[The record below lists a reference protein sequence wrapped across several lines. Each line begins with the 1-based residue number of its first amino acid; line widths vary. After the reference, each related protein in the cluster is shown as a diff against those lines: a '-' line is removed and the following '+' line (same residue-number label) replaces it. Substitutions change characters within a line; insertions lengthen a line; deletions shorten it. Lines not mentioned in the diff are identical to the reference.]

1 MNLNNQASESD
12 KGVVRP
18 ELNHADSEASSFIT
32 QIKKNAKSTKNV
44 TTNPSKC
51 KSILELIKY
60 SLSFISLG
68 QYSTKLYHQIAT
80 NAKSK
85 GYQSSWEIGVCTI
98 FAYAII
104 IAISI
109 SQITSFFDYE
119 QSARVEYVPIE
130 FETSRYMQLTLQELF
145 DAGFQLPYIDGILQ
159 NDPGWVNYL
168 FADSSNEYYFN
179 YTSTEPSM
187 KFGLQIVEFANATMK
202 FDSKPD
208 DIKDIQQFKMLLLN
222 MQNPFESHQKG
233 LKLKCIYQ
241 MQRQNIAFVHQPN
254 SDLVGALQTKEKVYY
269 RYINYDESWVNI
281 RLKLHLLSDYRQLD
295 RHNFGIGFIS
305 NFFTWFQGIQPV
317 PTTTIHVSSEIVY
330 DTLRTKD
337 PGPMFEL
344 FIFLDSVMTE
354 HQIRSQTPVELIA
367 KIGGLLVLTR
377 VFFLARW
384 FNERRFE
391 RMLESE
397 YGGKDQFTFNT
408 FARLKKKVKEQ
419 ENEIRELK
427 RQIGSKV
434 D

>member
-1 MNLNNQASESD
+1 MNLNYQASE
-12 KGVVRP
+12 KQIRVVRP
-18 ELNHADSEASSFIT
+18 ELNHADSETSSFL
-32 QIKKNAKSTKNV
+32 NAKSNPKATTHPSRCKNV
-44 TTNPSKC
+44 
-51 KSILELIKY
+51 LELIKY

-80 NAKSK
+80 NSRSR

-109 SQITSFFDYE
+109 SQITSFLDYE
-119 QSARVEYVPIE
+119 RSARVEYVPIE
-130 FETSRYMQLTLQELF
+130 FETSRFMQMTLQELF

-159 NDPGWVNYL
+159 NDPAWVNYL
-168 FADSSNEYYFN
+168 YAGTSNEEYNFN
-179 YTSTEPSM
+179 YTSTESSM
-187 KFGLQIVEFANATMK
+187 KFGLQIVEFANATKK

-208 DIKDIQQFKMLLLN
+208 DVTDIQQFKKLLLN
-222 MQNPFESHQKG
+222 MQNPFETHQKG
-233 LKLKCIYQ
+233 LKLKCLYQ
-241 MQRQNIAFVHQPN
+241 MQRQNVAFVHQPN

-281 RLKLHLLSDYRQLD
+281 RLKLQLLSDYRSLD

-305 NFFTWFQGIQPV
+305 NFFIWFQGIQPV

-344 FIFLDSVMTE
+344 FIFLDPVMTE

-397 YGGKDQFTFNT
+397 YGGKEQFTFNT
-408 FARLKKKVKEQ
+408 FARLNKKVKEQ

-427 RQIGSKV
+427 RQIGSKIE
-434 D
+434 